1 MAEVMQNTQLLFN
14 DDLFM
19 LLSDDFLIQEQD
31 SNVERKI
38 ETK

>member
-38 ETK
+38 KTK